1 MSVAQTVLQAILTGL
16 AYGCLLGPLF
26 FLVLNTV
33 LKKGFRHALALVAG
47 AFFSDQI
54 LMWSSWMFS
63 AQITQLV
70 SSDWFKQGFGVAGGL
85 ILISFGLPPFLLKKH
100 DGGAGKLKLPM
111 QDKLALYFGQGFL
124 LNLLNPSNWLFW
136 IGLSATVVGGANNEQ
151 LSVGVFLLTVALMM
165 LLTDFVKLLIVNK
178 LKKKISGTL
187 IRSISRGAG
196 LILIGLGAWALIKTL
211 LLAA

>member
-1 MSVAQTVLQAILTGL
+1 MLIAQTILQALLTGL

-54 LMWSSWMFS
+54 LMWSSWLFS
-63 AQITQLV
+63 AQITTLV
-70 SSDWFKQGFGVAGGL
+70 SSDWFRQGFGVAGGL
-85 ILISFGLPPFLLKKH
+85 ILIAFGLPPFLLRQH
-100 DGGAGKLKLPM
+100 DGGAGKLKLPGK
-111 QDKLALYFGQGFL
+111 DKYSLFFVQGFL

-136 IGLSATVVGGANNEQ
+136 IGLSATVVGGPNSDQ
-151 LSVGVFLLTVALMM
+151 LNTGVFLLTVALMM
-165 LLTDFVKLLIVNK
+165 LLTDFAKLLIVNK
-178 LKKKISGTL
+178 LKKRISGEL
-187 IRSISRGAG
+187 IRMISRGAG

-211 LLAA
+211 LAA

>member
-1 MSVAQTVLQAILTGL
+1 MSIAQTILQALLTGL

-33 LKKGFRHALALVAG
+33 LKKSFKHALALVAG

-54 LMWSSWMFS
+54 LMWSSWLFS
-63 AQITQLV
+63 AQISTLV
-70 SSDWFKQGFGVAGGL
+70 SSDWFRQGFGVAGGL
-85 ILISFGLPPFLLKKH
+85 ILISFGLPPFLLRQH
-100 DGGAGKLKLPM
+100 DGGAGKLKLSGK
-111 QDKLALYFGQGFL
+111 DKYSLFFVQGFL

-136 IGLSATVVGGANNEQ
+136 IGLSATVVGGTESAQ
-151 LSVGVFLLTVALMM
+151 LSTGVFLLTVALMM

-178 LKKKISGTL
+178 LKKRISGAL
-187 IRSISRGAG
+187 IRTISRGAG

-211 LLAA
+211 LAA